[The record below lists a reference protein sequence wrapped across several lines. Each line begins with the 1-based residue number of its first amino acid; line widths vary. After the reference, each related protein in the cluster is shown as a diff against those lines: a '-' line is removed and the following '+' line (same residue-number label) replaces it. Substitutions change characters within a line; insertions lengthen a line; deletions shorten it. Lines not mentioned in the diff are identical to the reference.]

1 MADDM
6 DINCGEILDGNASI
20 QELGQRIFKLVLETA
35 SGRKS
40 RSEAHGFGAEEFV
53 PWMLGAVM

>member
-1 MADDM
+1 M
-6 DINCGEILDGNASI
+6 DINCGEILDGGASI
-20 QELGQRIFKLVLETA
+20 QEVGERIFQLILETA